1 MKLIPRIKRVWRAA
15 CDEWR
20 ITAATYRAPVC
31 VTVST
36 APFTISTFGGHK
48 PAMPECEYVR
58 PTLDAIA
65 EGTFEVREHWVTD
78 TGAVRYGKK
87 PEGCSVN
94 VGDQIL
100 ADAPPI

>member
-1 MKLIPRIKRVWRAA
+1 
-15 CDEWR
+15 
-20 ITAATYRAPVC
+20 
-31 VTVST
+31 
-36 APFTISTFGGHK
+36 
-48 PAMPECEYVR
+48 MPECEYVR